1 MHGWMNPS
9 VLALFDAYIKRDLNV
24 ILELGSWFGQSA
36 LEMCSRTDAQIITVD
51 SYEFKKEWVAGI
63 KSLDHS
69 KLDNI
74 MEHFYANLWEHKDQ
88 VTPLHM
94 RTVSGIQELKKY
106 GIVPD
111 LIYVDAGHKYEDVE
125 ADLRHSFQAFPNAQ
139 IIGDDWNLGGVARAV
154 LEFCTEHGKRVQLYD
169 KKTYAI
175 V

>member
-1 MHGWMNPS
+1 MHGWMDQS
-9 VLALFDAYIKRDLNV
+9 VLALFDAYVKRDLKV

-36 LEMCSRTDAQIITVD
+36 LEMCLRTDAQIITVD

-63 KSLDHS
+63 KNLDRS

-74 MEHFYANLWEHKDQ
+74 REHFYANLWEHRDQ

-94 RTVSGIQELKKY
+94 RSVSGIQELKKY
-106 GIVPD
+106 GIIPD

-125 ADLRHSFQAFPNAQ
+125 ADLRHSFQAFQNAQ

-154 LEFCTEHGKRVQLYD
+154 LEFCTNHGKRVQLYD
-169 KKTYAI
+169 KRTYAI

>member
-1 MHGWMNPS
+1 MHGWMDQS
-9 VLALFDAYIKRDLNV
+9 VLALFDAYVKRDLKV

-36 LEMCSRTDAQIITVD
+36 LEMCLRTDAQIITVD

-63 KSLDHS
+63 KNLDHS

-74 MEHFYANLWEHKDQ
+74 REHFYANLWEHKDQ

-94 RTVSGIQELKKY
+94 RSVSGIWELVKY
-106 GIVPD
+106 GVVPD
-111 LIYVDAGHKYEDVE
+111 LIYVDAGHDYENVN

-139 IIGDDWNLGGVARAV
+139 IIGDDWQLGGVARAV
-154 LEFCTEHGKRVQLYD
+154 LEFCTTNGKRVQLYD